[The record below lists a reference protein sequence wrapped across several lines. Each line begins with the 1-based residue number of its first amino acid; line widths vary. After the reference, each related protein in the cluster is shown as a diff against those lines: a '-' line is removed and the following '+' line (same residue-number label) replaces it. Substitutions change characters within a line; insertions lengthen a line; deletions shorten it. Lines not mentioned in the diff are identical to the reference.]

1 MTRHT
6 LTRLSALAIAAVLTV
21 GCAEPGKS
29 PLEPT
34 ARPVLA
40 AKVEG
45 ALPKSQSDEGS
56 MQTGAVVPSRTQAT
70 AGSFGHASLDSL
82 SERTSGKLKG
92 LSGYVVSSGRRGVPT
107 TGDDKENGNN
117 EQGNNGDGQ
126 NSADPEIEEPKEQW

>member
-40 AKVEG
+40 AKVQG

-56 MQTGAVVPSRTQAT
+56 MQTGAVVSPRTQAP
-70 AGSFGHASLDSL
+70 ARSFGPASLDSL
-82 SERTSGKLKG
+82 SERTSGKIKG

-107 TGDDKENGNN
+107 TGNENENGNDDK
-117 EQGNNGDGQ
+117 GNNGQ
-126 NSADPEIEEPKEQW
+126 NEADPNEELKEQW